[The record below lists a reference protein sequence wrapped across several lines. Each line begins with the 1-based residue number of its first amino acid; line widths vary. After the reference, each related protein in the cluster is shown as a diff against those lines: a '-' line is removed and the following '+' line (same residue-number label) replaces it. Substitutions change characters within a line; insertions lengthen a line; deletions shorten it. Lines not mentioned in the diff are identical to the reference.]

1 MPYLSTQNLMN
12 LKVKIYLSEELLDK
26 LRLWIIDT
34 L

>member
-1 MPYLSTQNLMN
+1 MPHLSTQNLMN
-12 LKVKIYLSEELLDK
+12 KLKIYLSEELLDK